1 MTRTSMIKQDMS
13 FLIMY
18 MQQHPQNHQVSALIE
33 TTMDVVVQMGKI
45 PTIQTAECYF
55 DATNQMHL
63 QTQMI
68 ANSVLENQSES
79 DILRNH
85 AYRLLNETLEQ
96 PTYMENRVRGLLTN
110 HTSTK
115 DLLAHLNAMTRLGE
129 PAQPSNIT
137 APIAAELLK
146 RNGWGSNPTGLANL
160 KKLCPHLPFNNI
172 QSLMS
177 EYLNAHNTYLRDR
190 SYDSSLEH
198 NPKTYP
204 LPRKSFDKVPSLGT
218 SIQNTIQ
225 KMKRAPR

>member
-1 MTRTSMIKQDMS
+1 MIKQDVS

-115 DLLAHLNAMTRLGE
+115 DLLAHLNAMTRLGNRHNQATS
-129 PAQPSNIT
+129 PHPLRRNCSNEMDGEAI
-137 APIAAELLK
+137 PRDLL
-146 RNGWGSNPTGLANL
+146 TL
-160 KKLCPHLPFNNI
+160 KNYVHIFH
-172 QSLMS
+172 STTS
-177 EYLNAHNTYLRDR
+177 
-190 SYDSSLEH
+190 
-198 NPKTYP
+198 
-204 LPRKSFDKVPSLGT
+204 KVS
-218 SIQNTIQ
+218 
-225 KMKRAPR
+225 